1 MYLIDT
7 ICKSITHYLLQIMT
21 LVCSLVSTGRPL
33 VPALYR
39 DQVRASLAQPR
50 PGVEVVFCTDTHLVE
65 AAAGCVLRTRRLRGP
80 AEGAAVARIR
90 QLLGHGEED
99 WRYVLVWRGR
109 GREDT
114 AVQLLSGSSLDTEK
128 EFRDVRN
135 VGIEDHHGRRR
146 LVLEKAF
153 GVKIITDGTMEDN
166 VDDDDLDIMEILS
179 SEDEISDAAK
189 ENNVNNVLAN
199 RLEQINEAILS
210 QRSEMEMKEKM
221 LEDTLNSLFL
231 ECGVDTEVVIG
242 NGDTL
247 GDSHSQTEKRLS
259 ITEHWARL
267 VRGDSLVIGVGLTS
281 GAEKVANLRLQV
293 VSGSGEEAAL
303 DYKWRLLSF
312 TGPGL
317 LTSSSSMAAS
327 HSAVAAAVLPLSS
340 CISAPSLLASVSYS
354 CQDQDHLVTDTAEIK
369 LPANIFDDSLRL
381 VFDST
386 KAESSFLSLH
396 MTGVR
401 ESLSVFTRLG
411 SLNNFGELLENN
423 SFIYNQTL
431 CSHVFTDPEHP
442 LHHTV
447 IKIVPESSQRC
458 SATITSKDYVQ
469 ITLVVKL
476 LKNLLP
482 LDVSFTIKT

>member
-1 MYLIDT
+1 
-7 ICKSITHYLLQIMT
+7 MT

-65 AAAGCVLRTRRLRGP
+65 AAAGCVVRTRRLRGP

-90 QLLGHGEED
+90 QLLGAGEED

-109 GREDT
+109 GPEDT
-114 AVQLLSGSSLDTEK
+114 AVQLLSGSSLDTVK

-153 GVKIITDGTMEDN
+153 GVKIITDGTTEDN

-179 SEDEISDAAK
+179 SEDEVSDAVK
-189 ENNVNNVLAN
+189 ENNVNNVLSN

-210 QRSEMEMKEKM
+210 QRSEIEMKEKM

-247 GDSHSQTEKRLS
+247 RDAHSQIEKRLS

-267 VRGDSLVIGVGLTS
+267 VRGDSLVIGVRLTS
-281 GAEKVANLRLQV
+281 GAQKVANLRLQLV
-293 VSGSGEEAAL
+293 SGEEAAL

-317 LTSSSSMAAS
+317 LTSSSSVAAS

-386 KAESSFLSLH
+386 KAESSLISLH

-401 ESLSVFTRLG
+401 ETLSVFTSLG

-431 CSHVFTDPEHP
+431 CSHVFTHPDHP

-458 SATITSKDYVQ
+458 SAIITCKDYVH

-482 LDVSFTIKT
+482 LDVSFTIKTL

>member
-1 MYLIDT
+1 
-7 ICKSITHYLLQIMT
+7 MT
-21 LVCSLVSTGRPL
+21 LVCSLVSTGRSL

-114 AVQLLSGSSLDTEK
+114 AVQLVSESSLDTEK

-210 QRSEMEMKEKM
+210 QRSEMELKEKM

-242 NGDTL
+242 NSDTL

-354 CQDQDHLVTDTAEIK
+354 CQDQDHLVTDTVEIQ
-369 LPANIFDDSLRL
+369 LPSNIFDDSLRL

-411 SLNNFGELLENN
+411 SINNFGELLENN

>member
-1 MYLIDT
+1 
-7 ICKSITHYLLQIMT
+7 MT

-114 AVQLLSGSSLDTEK
+114 AVQLVSGSSLDTEK
-128 EFRDVRN
+128 EFRDVRS

-281 GAEKVANLRLQV
+281 GTEKVANLRLQV

-458 SATITSKDYVQ
+458 SVTITSKDYVQ

>member
-1 MYLIDT
+1 
-7 ICKSITHYLLQIMT
+7 MT

-369 LPANIFDDSLRL
+369 LPSNIFDDSLRL

-431 CSHVFTDPEHP
+431 CSHVFTHPEHP